1 MHDGGSL
8 ASRVRVSLR
17 RQGILL
23 RQFRICSKTA
33 VQQMPAVP
41 CVLPVQ
47 IREMIIVLVARK
59 DAVVGALGDF
69 PAVLQRAEF
78 LGLCSSSAR
87 YQHAWRIGGFFGDDV
102 DDPIYRIGAPD
113 RPARSAD
120 HLNSFNGIKW
130 HLLLLPLS

>member
-87 YQHAWRIGGFFGDDV
+87 HHHPS
-102 DDPIYRIGAPD
+102 PIRG
-113 RPARSAD
+113 
-120 HLNSFNGIKW
+120 SFPYYSFS
-130 HLLLLPLS
+130 PLYPS